1 MAQTTAD
8 ISNGSYLKFKD
19 DIVVVNEFQH
29 VNPGKGSA
37 FVRARLKSL
46 TSGKVVEQTWKAGEV
61 LEFVEVQKRKMQYLY
76 SDPTGFTFMDQE
88 TFDQVTVNRVVLE
101 DRAGYLKEGLEAHVV
116 LHDDIPIAVELPKK
130 VTLKVTEAFEAI
142 RGDTA
147 GGNVT
152 KEVTLET
159 GMKAHVPMFIKEGES
174 VTLNTDTG
182 AYVERG

>member
-1 MAQTTAD
+1 MAQTTSD
-8 ISNGSYLKFKD
+8 IANGSYLKFKS
-19 DIVVVNEFQH
+19 DIVAVVEFQH

-88 TFDQVTVNRVVLE
+88 TFDQVTVSRVVLE
-101 DRAGYLKEGLEAHVV
+101 DRVGYLKEGLEVHVV
-116 LHDDIPIAVELPKK
+116 LHEDAPISVELPKK
-130 VTLKVTEAFEAI
+130 ITLKVTEAFDAS
-142 RGDTA
+142 RGDTS
-147 GGNVT
+147 GNVT

-159 GMKAHVPMFIKEGES
+159 GMTARVPMFIKQGES
-174 VTLNTDTG
+174 IVLNTDSDS
-182 AYVERG
+182 YVERA

>member
-8 ISNGSYLKFKD
+8 ITSGAYLKWKD
-19 DIVVVNEFQH
+19 DVVVVTEFQH

-46 TSGKVVEQTWKAGEV
+46 TSGKVVEQTWKAGEA

-88 TFDQVTVNRVVLE
+88 TFDQVTVNRNVLE
-101 DRAGYLKEGLEAHVV
+101 DRAEYLKEGLEVHIVM
-116 LHDDIPIAVELPKK
+116 HEGSPIAVELPKK
-130 VTLKVTEAFEAI
+130 VTLKVTEAFEAV
-142 RGDTA
+142 RGDTS
-147 GGNVT
+147 GNVT

-159 GMKAHVPMFIKEGES
+159 GLKARVPMFIKQGES
-174 VTLNTDTG
+174 IVLNTDTG
-182 AYVERG
+182 AYVERA